1 MIVKITFVSHSM
13 AAFRLVPQSCTSSTL
28 LRRKTQ
34 TDSIYATLPLTIIV
48 EPTLKCGLKV
58 KPFGGV

>member
-1 MIVKITFVSHSM
+1 M

-48 EPTLKCGLKV
+48 EPALKCGLKV